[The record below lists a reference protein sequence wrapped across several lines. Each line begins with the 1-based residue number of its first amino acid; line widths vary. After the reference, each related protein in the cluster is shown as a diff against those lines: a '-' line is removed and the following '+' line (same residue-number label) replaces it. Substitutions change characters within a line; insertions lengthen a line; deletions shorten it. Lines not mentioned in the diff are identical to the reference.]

1 MKKLNLTI
9 DEVEDLQSW
18 LGEPSF
24 SAFVSKILP
33 ELEDSIVRKLA
44 SCELD
49 ERNLLIQRAKLEGA
63 REVIRYIVNLK
74 KALKSRED

>member
-24 SAFVSKILP
+24 SAFMSKVLP
-33 ELEDSIVRKLA
+33 ELEDSMIRKLA

-49 ERNLLIQRAKLEGA
+49 EKQLILNRAKIEGA
-63 REVIRYIVNLK
+63 REVIRYIANLK
-74 KALKSRED
+74 KALKSQED